1 MEELLDEVE
10 RTMKNELARANKKNP
25 LFNSLHQA
33 YGVLAEEIDE
43 ARESFKYTEEAFDK
57 FFMCMR
63 KDHYRSAREYLED
76 IRAGAIDCAA
86 EAVQVAAMAQK
97 AIDSINAILK
107 CDMSRGKHDEQKTK
121 RL

>member
-10 RTMKNELARANKKNP
+10 QTMKNELGRANKKHP

-86 EAVQVAAMAQK
+86 EMVQVAAMAKK
-97 AIDSINAILK
+97 AIDSIK
-107 CDMSRGKHDEQKTK
+107 QGEE
-121 RL
+121 

>member
-1 MEELLDEVE
+1 MEELLKEVE
-10 RTMKNELARANKKNP
+10 QSVELELKRANKKHP

-33 YGVLAEEIDE
+33 YGVIAEELDE
-43 ARESFKYTEEAFDK
+43 AKESFKYAEEAFDK

-63 KDHYRSAREYLED
+63 KDHYRSAHEYLED

-97 AIDSINAILK
+97 ATDSINAILK

>member
-1 MEELLDEVE
+1 MEELLNEVE
-10 RTMKNELARANKKNP
+10 QAAKSELVRANKKNP

-63 KDHYRSAREYLED
+63 KDHYGSARDYLED
-76 IRAGAIDCAA
+76 VWAGATDCAA
-86 EAVQVAAMAQK
+86 EMIQVAAMAQK

>member
-1 MEELLDEVE
+1 MEELLNEVE
-10 RTMKNELARANKKNP
+10 QAAKSELVRANKKNP

-43 ARESFKYTEEAFDK
+43 ARESFKYTEETFDK

-97 AIDSINAILK
+97 AIDSIEKIK
-107 CDMSRGKHDEQKTK
+107 GE
-121 RL
+121 